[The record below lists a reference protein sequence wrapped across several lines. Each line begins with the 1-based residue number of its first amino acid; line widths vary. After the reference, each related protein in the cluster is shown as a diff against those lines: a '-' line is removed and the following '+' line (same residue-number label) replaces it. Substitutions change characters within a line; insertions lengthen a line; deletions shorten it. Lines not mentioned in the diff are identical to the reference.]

1 MIGIIGDSEKRFQIV
16 LVRSK
21 FEEDLERLK
30 RIVIP
35 LEINITSLSDICVR
49 SQRSTISQ
57 RNRSTGCA
65 EIRVI
70 YFNDQPY

>member
-1 MIGIIGDSEKRFQIV
+1 MIGIIGDSEKSLEILVQIV

-35 LEINITSLSDICVR
+35 LEINITRVCLTSAFARSVR
-49 SQRSTISQ
+49 RLVKGI
-57 RNRSTGCA
+57 
-65 EIRVI
+65 
-70 YFNDQPY
+70 DQPVVRRFE

>member
-1 MIGIIGDSEKRFQIV
+1 MIGIIGDSEKSLEIPVQIV

-35 LEINITSLSDICVR
+35 LEIK
-49 SQRSTISQ
+49 
-57 RNRSTGCA
+57 
-65 EIRVI
+65 
-70 YFNDQPY
+70 